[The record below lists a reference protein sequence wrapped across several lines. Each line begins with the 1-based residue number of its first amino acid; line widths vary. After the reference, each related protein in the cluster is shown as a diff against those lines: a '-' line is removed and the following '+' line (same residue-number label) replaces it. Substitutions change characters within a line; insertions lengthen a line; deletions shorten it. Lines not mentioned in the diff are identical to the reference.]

1 MNPLIPA
8 YLPPYVLAGTVAIV
22 VTLIVGLNRALKL
35 GQWPDPKRQEAVNII
50 AAVLVAWSLAAL
62 VSTWFGVYRAAPDRV
77 PTIPFAVLL
86 PIAAG
91 ILLARRGGLIA
102 RIVEAVPQ
110 FWIAG
115 VQLYR
120 ALGLMFVIL
129 YAQDRLPGAFAL
141 PAGVGDFIVGLLAP
155 VVAIAYARRPREA
168 AGWVRAWNLFGL
180 ADLVVAVAMGFLTSP
195 SRFQTLALDAPN
207 QLISV
212 FPLAMIPTFLVP
224 LSVLLHLAS
233 LKKLRQTEKA
243 QPISHPVLAGGR
255 N

>member
-8 YLPPYVLAGTVAIV
+8 YLPPYVLAGTLTIV

-35 GQWPDPKRQEAVNII
+35 AQWPYPMRKQAVSTM
-50 AAVLVAWSLAAL
+50 AALLVAWSLAAL
-62 VSTWFGVYRAAPDRV
+62 VSTWFGLYRVAPDRI

-91 ILLARRGGLIA
+91 VVLARRGGLIA
-102 RIVEAVPQ
+102 RIVEAVPRP
-110 FWIAG
+110 WIVG

-120 ALGLMFVIL
+120 ALGLIFVIL
-129 YAQDRLPGAFAL
+129 YAQDRLPDAFAL

-155 VVAIAYARRPREA
+155 VVAIAYARRPHQA

-180 ADLVVAVAMGFLTSP
+180 ADLVVAVATGFLTSP
-195 SRFQTLALDAPN
+195 SRFQTLAFDAPN
-207 QLISV
+207 QLVSI

-233 LKKLRQTEKA
+233 LRQIYIAPRANLLVTGQA
-243 QPISHPVLAGGR
+243 NHLI
-255 N
+255 